1 MGPAVH
7 ILFVEWDGATSD
19 ALRLA
24 LEAEGFQV
32 DCAVGGPEAL
42 RRLRSGARPDLAL
55 VDLTPAARGAG
66 QFLAELRR
74 DPAGT
79 AVPVVV
85 FCPREGTTFVE
96 ADAFLQKPIDYDDLL
111 ATIRRF
117 CRDGC
122 GAGPPEPSDQGRRV
136 LIVEDNADVADSLRI
151 LLELLGHEVRVAYT
165 GPEGVRTAHEF
176 RPEVVLCDIGLP
188 GLDGFGVAGELRHDD
203 VTARTR
209 LIAVTAYGDDATRQR
224 ALASG
229 FDLLVTK
236 PADPAALLQLVAQ
249 SAPGQRS
256 A

>member
-1 MGPAVH
+1 
-7 ILFVEWDGATSD
+7 
-19 ALRLA
+19 
-24 LEAEGFQV
+24 
-32 DCAVGGPEAL
+32 
-42 RRLRSGARPDLAL
+42 
-55 VDLTPAARGAG
+55 
-66 QFLAELRR
+66 
-74 DPAGT
+74 
-79 AVPVVV
+79 
-85 FCPREGTTFVE
+85 
-96 ADAFLQKPIDYDDLL
+96 
-111 ATIRRF
+111 
-117 CRDGC
+117 
-122 GAGPPEPSDQGRRV
+122 
-136 LIVEDNADVADSLRI
+136 VEDNADVADSLRI